1 MDPPTD
7 RRMPIFRSPR
17 PRGLLAL
24 AVPAALLAAAA
35 CNTPLESNLNVC
47 ARPLIPAVNVQVRDA
62 AGRPNA
68 IGATVV
74 ARPRAGTASVQKGY
88 GDSLN
93 IPAGEEGGTYDVE
106 VTKPYHTSALVRGV
120 RPKQDECGVQEPAVV
135 PVTLTLLPGAPPVRQ
150 VVAPPHGYG
159 FGWGGLTTQ
168 LTAFVEAAPGVSQAV
183 TWASRDT
190 SVARVTPEGLLTS
203 RCRTSALNT
212 WVVASST
219 ADATRS
225 DSVSVWVYA
234 DTDPVRCP
242 RA

>member
-1 MDPPTD
+1 MSIIRTPQ
-7 RRMPIFRSPR
+7 S
-17 PRGLLAL
+17 RGLLAF

-35 CNTPLESNLNVC
+35 CNNPLEDNLNAC

-68 IGATVV
+68 TGATVV
-74 ARPRAGTASVQKGY
+74 ARPRGGTASEAKGY

-93 IPAGEEGGTYDVE
+93 IAAGEEEGTYDVE
-106 VTKPYHTSALVRGV
+106 VTKPYHTSVTVRGV
-120 RPKQDECGVQEPAVV
+120 RPKQDGCGIQEPADV

-150 VVAPPHGYG
+150 VVTPPYAHA
-159 FGWGGLTTQ
+159 FGWGGLTAQ

-183 TWASRDT
+183 TWVSRDPG
-190 SVARVTPEGLLTS
+190 VARITPEGLLTS
-203 RCRTSALNT
+203 RCRTAAGNT
-212 WVVASST
+212 WVVASS
-219 ADATRS
+219 AVDPARS

-242 RA
+242 RP